1 MGYTSARKSIHIEIE
16 RRYCLIHER
25 VWTGETISIIC
36 KRYGLSRK
44 SHEFHL
50 DEDSDQTF
58 AGMAAICAAK
68 VDVIPTAGQQFIIEV
83 ETGKVDEIDNL
94 RIT

>member
-25 VWTGETISIIC
+25 VWTGE
-36 KRYGLSRK
+36 RYGLSRK

-83 ETGKVDEIDNL
+83 ETGNVDEIDNL